1 MSDLALVTLVVTG
14 AILAVIALWRIHR
27 HRQQELGAEH
37 FLDRLRSGQARPNPD
52 RRRRA

>member
-1 MSDLALVTLVVTG
+1 MSDLAIVTVVAAA

-27 HRQQELGAEH
+27 HRQQELGAEP
-37 FLDRLRSGQARPNPD
+37 FLDRFRSGQARSNPD